1 MFNTDVGLVVMM
13 VVLVD
18 FVSWVWWVW
27 VEEREKK
34 KERKIINK
42 WIVFNCI
49 VKNKRIDVD

>member
-1 MFNTDVGLVVMM
+1 M
-13 VVLVD
+13 VLVD

-42 WIVFNCI
+42 WIVFKCI
-49 VKNKRIDVD
+49 VKNKKIDVG

>member
-1 MFNTDVGLVVMM
+1 M

-34 KERKIINK
+34 KREKNNNKLASKHALTRVLIGFSIFWVRINLEYLL
-42 WIVFNCI
+42 
-49 VKNKRIDVD
+49 